1 MRRLGQTWLALS
13 FSATAVLPAHAQ
25 VTVEM
30 TMITC
35 EQYVLFAMGD
45 PKDIAMWLSGYHSAK
60 CNNTAFNVQE
70 FREASK
76 KVMDYCQLN
85 LKTTVMDLL
94 KRCWGSSG
102 RWKLRGSVHG
112 HWHSTGSDSSCDR

>member
-1 MRRLGQTWLALS
+1 MALS
-13 FSATAVLPAHAQ
+13 FSAVAVLPAHAQ

-45 PKDIAMWLSGYHSAK
+45 PKDINMWLSGYYSAK
-60 CNNTAFNVQE
+60 RNNTAFNIQE
-70 FREASK
+70 FRESSK

-85 LKTTVMDLL
+85 LKTTVMDAAEKVLGV
-94 KRCWGSSG
+94 KR
-102 RWKLRGSVHG
+102 
-112 HWHSTGSDSSCDR
+112 